1 MANYRRVLCAI
12 DLTDESREVL
22 DRARDEAAM
31 HGAELSIISVLRPFA
46 TTYGIATMPGDLTG
60 QLAQLQADTTKQMR
74 QRMVEIGREYGVPP
88 ERQYLP
94 EGQPAY
100 EVHRVSKEAGID
112 LVVIGSHGRH
122 GLGLLLGSTA
132 NAVLHGAK
140 TDVLAVRVRSDQ

>member
-1 MANYRRVLCAI
+1 MARYKHVLCAI
-12 DLTDESREVL
+12 DMTDESREVL
-22 DRARDEAAM
+22 ERAREETAL
-31 HGAELSIISVLRPFA
+31 HGADLSIISVLRPFA

-74 QRMVEIGREYGVPP
+74 ERMASIGREYGVPP
-88 ERQYLP
+88 QRQFLP

-100 EVHRVSKEAGID
+100 EIHRVTQEQGID

-140 TDVLAVRVRSDQ
+140 TDVLAVRVSSGT